1 MPQITN
7 RKTTPGPPLATAA
20 PRLLK
25 LPAPIMAAMPK
36 KVRSRMVST
45 LLRLPEPCV
54 SSPPS
59 ERIAE
64 IFFVR
69 NKELDIRCDLM
80 ICIVQNNLKMQPGKK
95 ATGKLKISINTGA

>member
-1 MPQITN
+1 
-7 RKTTPGPPLATAA
+7 
-20 PRLLK
+20 
-25 LPAPIMAAMPK
+25 
-36 KVRSRMVST
+36 
-45 LLRLPEPCV
+45 V

-69 NKELDIRCDLM
+69 NKELDIRRDLM
-80 ICIVQNNLKMQPGKK
+80 ICIAQNNLKMQPGKK